1 MRRRV
6 APSPLFNTARRVLE
20 GCSSRL
26 ARAARDRLAAGIAA
40 HATAV
45 GRLLLPAALLAS
57 LAALLAAL
65 LALLRLVALL
75 ARRYART
82 LLGVLP
88 LPALVPRRPLRRPL
102 LHALARRRTVRRRG
116 GRRRRRRREPIRGLA
131 VLGFR
136 LPRRR
141 LAVLRWAARVL
152 RASSAEVVGRQ
163 PPPSARGRLL
173 PLRRRGAC
181 VFVRRE
187 RRVAR
192 DELRLEERLLAPRR
206 VEVAL
211 RHLEPPLPRLALL
224 SPRRPLEL
232 GVARRGGR
240 RELGLDELASL
251 LLQHR
256 PDRDVDGEGLAVAR
270 PLAPEP
276 VGLQPVGL
284 LAGGAAPADGGEA
297 GGEDA
302 GGEPRVVGLWCDA
315 LRLEAA
321 ELRLQPRDLRF
332 GGGEGRRHSALG
344 VLGGEVE
351 AARLCGR
358 LLRRSLGGAPR
369 ELGGG
374 VEAVEL

>member
-1 MRRRV
+1 MATLSPRHPRPVALAPYDPQHGPSPPPRSRRV
-6 APSPLFNTARRVLE
+6 QSGRSSEPAHPGGGGGGRGRDGRARENDAPAGSALTALQHRSEGARRVLE

-26 ARAARDRLAAGIAA
+26 ATAARERLAAGIAA

-116 GRRRRRRREPIRGLA
+116 GRRRRRRREPKRGLA

-211 RHLEPPLPRLALL
+211 RHLEPPLPRLARAPLAAPPARARRRA
-224 SPRRPLEL
+224 PRRPPRARPRRARLASAATSTRP
-232 GVARRGGR
+232 GCRRGR
-240 RELGLDELASL
+240 A
-251 LLQHR
+251 
-256 PDRDVDGEGLAVAR
+256 
-270 PLAPEP
+270 
-276 VGLQPVGL
+276 
-284 LAGGAAPADGGEA
+284 
-297 GGEDA
+297 
-302 GGEPRVVGLWCDA
+302 C
-315 LRLEAA
+315 
-321 ELRLQPRDLRF
+321 
-332 GGGEGRRHSALG
+332 
-344 VLGGEVE
+344 
-351 AARLCGR
+351 
-358 LLRRSLGGAPR
+358 RRSPARAGAGRSPAGR
-369 ELGGG
+369 PAGWRCRAG
-374 VEAVEL
+374 